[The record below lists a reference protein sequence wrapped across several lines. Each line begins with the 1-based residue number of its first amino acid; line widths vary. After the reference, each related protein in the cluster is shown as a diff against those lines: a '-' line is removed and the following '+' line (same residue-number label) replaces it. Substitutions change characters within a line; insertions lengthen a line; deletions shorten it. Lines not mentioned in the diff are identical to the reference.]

1 VCEVLRVDEPQ
12 DGLVQRDA
20 RGDEDREHDCESR
33 EPLPAGAS
41 QKEGDAERDGG
52 QCVSV
57 VMDQVSK
64 EGDRPGEHEDERL
77 SSRSDREH
85 GKANRDGFDAFTRPD
100 DRAVY
105 ESVRVAVITVL
116 VVVRMITPLAVAV
129 LDRLGAAR

>member
-1 VCEVLRVDEPQ
+1 VLRVDEPQ

-57 VMDQVSK
+57 VVDQVSK

-85 GKANRDGFDAFTRPD
+85 GKANRDGFDAFTGPD